1 MKNAVFHFVLCMT
14 CTIFAGWKEKN
25 HKTKTIMMTDNNRV
39 MDADMAPLYIVTG
52 STDSMGSVITRK
64 LAEQGKAVLLASR
77 DIKKAES
84 YAAQL
89 RTVTR
94 NKDITCLQLD
104 LNSFELVN
112 DFVKRLRALNR
123 PVAALINNA
132 GLLPRRSE
140 ISENGFE
147 HSVQVNYLS
156 TVLLSMLVYPL
167 INEGGSI
174 ILSTSVSRRFVTLPY
189 EFPAVSHFTP
199 WGAYAQSKL
208 ALTLF
213 SIYMSS
219 VMKTRRVK
227 VNCVNPGLLKSGA
240 LAMSRWMDRVP
251 DYLSRNIPSPE
262 AGVVPTLRA
271 LESNETG
278 YLFSGTDKQVKTST
292 MLKNREM
299 FIRVC
304 NDTMRILKEYL
315 DK

>member
-1 MKNAVFHFVLCMT
+1 
-14 CTIFAGWKEKN
+14 
-25 HKTKTIMMTDNNRV
+25 MMTDNDKV
-39 MDADMAPLYIVTG
+39 LDPDVKPLYIVTG

-77 DIKKAES
+77 DIAKAEN
-84 YAAQL
+84 YATQL
-89 RTVTR
+89 RKVTR

-112 DFVKRLRALNR
+112 DFVHRLRALNR
-123 PVAALINNA
+123 PIAALINNA

-140 ISENGFE
+140 ISPDGFE
-147 HSVQVNYLS
+147 HAVQVNYLS
-156 TVLLSMLVYPL
+156 TALLSMQVYPL
-167 INEGGSI
+167 IQEGGSI
-174 ILSTSVSRRFVTLPY
+174 ILSTSVSRRFVSLPY

-219 VMKTRRVK
+219 IMKTRRVA

-240 LAMSRWMDRVP
+240 IAMSRWMDRVP

-271 LESNETG
+271 LESKETG
-278 YLFSGTDKQVKTST
+278 YIFSGADKKVKTST

-304 NDTMRILKEYL
+304 NDTMRILKEHIE
-315 DK
+315 K

>member
-1 MKNAVFHFVLCMT
+1 
-14 CTIFAGWKEKN
+14 
-25 HKTKTIMMTDNNRV
+25 MTDNNQV
-39 MDADMAPLYIVTG
+39 VDADMAPLYIVTG

-104 LNSFELVN
+104 LNSFELVK

>member
-1 MKNAVFHFVLCMT
+1 
-14 CTIFAGWKEKN
+14 
-25 HKTKTIMMTDNNRV
+25 MMTDNDKV
-39 MDADMAPLYIVTG
+39 LDADVKPLYIVTG

-77 DIKKAES
+77 DIQKAEN
-84 YAAQL
+84 YATQL
-89 RTVTR
+89 RKVTR
-94 NKDITCLQLD
+94 NKDISCLQLD

-112 DFVKRLRALNR
+112 DFVARLRALKR
-123 PVAALINNA
+123 PIAALINNA

-140 ISENGFE
+140 ISPNGFE
-147 HSVQVNYLS
+147 HAVQVNYLS
-156 TVLLSMLVYPL
+156 TVLLSMQVYPL
-167 INEGGSI
+167 IEEGGSI

-199 WGAYAQSKL
+199 LGAYAQSKL

-219 VMKTRRVK
+219 TMKTRRVA

-240 LAMSRWMDRVP
+240 IAMSRWMDRVP

-262 AGVVPTLRA
+262 AGVVPTMRA

-278 YLFSGTDKQVKTST
+278 YLFSGTDRKVKTST
-292 MLKNREM
+292 MLRNREM
-299 FIRVC
+299 FIRLC
-304 NDTMRILKEYL
+304 NDTMRILKEHI

>member
-1 MKNAVFHFVLCMT
+1 
-14 CTIFAGWKEKN
+14 
-25 HKTKTIMMTDNNRV
+25 MMTDNDKV
-39 MDADMAPLYIVTG
+39 LDADVKPLYIVTG

-77 DIKKAES
+77 DIQKAENF
-84 YAAQL
+84 ATQL
-89 RTVTR
+89 RKVTR
-94 NKDITCLQLD
+94 NKDISCLQLD

-112 DFVKRLRALNR
+112 DFVALLRALKR
-123 PVAALINNA
+123 PIAALINNA

-140 ISENGFE
+140 ISPNGFE
-147 HSVQVNYLS
+147 HAVQVNYLS
-156 TVLLSMLVYPL
+156 TVLLSMQVYPL
-167 INEGGSI
+167 IEEGGSI

-199 WGAYAQSKL
+199 LGAYAQSKL

-219 VMKTRRVK
+219 TMKTRRVA

-240 LAMSRWMDRVP
+240 IAMSRWMDRVP

-262 AGVVPTLRA
+262 AGVVPTMRA

-278 YLFSGTDKQVKTST
+278 YLFSGTDRKVKTST
-292 MLKNREM
+292 MLRNREM
-299 FIRVC
+299 FIRLC
-304 NDTMRILKEYL
+304 NDTMRILKEHI

>member
-1 MKNAVFHFVLCMT
+1 MITENDKVLNA
-14 CTIFAGWKEKN
+14 
-25 HKTKTIMMTDNNRV
+25 
-39 MDADMAPLYIVTG
+39 DAMPLYIVTG

-77 DIKKAES
+77 DLQKAEN

-94 NKDITCLQLD
+94 NKDISCLQLD
-104 LNSFELVN
+104 LNSFGLVN
-112 DFVKRLRALNR
+112 DFVHRLRALNR

-140 ISENGFE
+140 ISEDGFE

-156 TVLLSMLVYPL
+156 TVLLSMQVYPM
-167 INEGGSI
+167 IEEGGHI
-174 ILSTSVSRRFVTLPY
+174 ILSTSVSRRLVSLPY

-199 WGAYAQSKL
+199 LGAYAQSKL

-219 VMKTRRVK
+219 VMKTRRVS
-227 VNCVNPGLLKSGA
+227 VNCVNPGIIKSGA

-251 DYLSRNIPSPE
+251 EYLSRNIPSPE
-262 AGVVPTLRA
+262 SGVVPTFRA
-271 LESNETG
+271 LESKETG
-278 YLFSGTDKQVKTST
+278 YLFWGADKQVKTST

-304 NDTMRILKEYL
+304 NDTMRILKEHM

>member
-1 MKNAVFHFVLCMT
+1 
-14 CTIFAGWKEKN
+14 
-25 HKTKTIMMTDNNRV
+25 MMTPKDKPMV
-39 MDADMAPLYIVTG
+39 DQEKPLFIVTG

-77 DIKKAES
+77 DLQKAEA

-104 LNSFELVN
+104 LNSFALVN
-112 DFVKRLRALNR
+112 DFVNRLRALNR
-123 PVAALINNA
+123 PIAALVNNA
-132 GLLPRRSE
+132 GLLPRRSV
-140 ISENGFE
+140 ISPDGFE
-147 HSVQVNYLS
+147 HAVQVNYLS
-156 TVLLSMLVYPL
+156 TVLLSMKVYPL
-167 INEGGSI
+167 IQEEGSI

-219 VMKTRRVK
+219 VMKTRRVA
-227 VNCVNPGLLKSGA
+227 VNCVNPGLLKAGA
-240 LAMSRWMDRVP
+240 LAMSRWIDRVP
-251 DYLSRNIPSPE
+251 DTLMRGIPSPE
-262 AGVVPTLRA
+262 AGVVPTMRA
-271 LESNETG
+271 LESKDTG
-278 YLFSGTDKQVKTST
+278 YLFSGADKQVKTST

-304 NDTMRILKEYL
+304 NDTMRILKEHL

>member
-1 MKNAVFHFVLCMT
+1 
-14 CTIFAGWKEKN
+14 
-25 HKTKTIMMTDNNRV
+25 MMTDNDKELNPDV
-39 MDADMAPLYIVTG
+39 KPLYIVTG
-52 STDSMGSVITRK
+52 STDSMGSLITRK

-77 DIKKAES
+77 DLQKAEN

-94 NKDITCLQLD
+94 NKDISCLQLD
-104 LNSFELVN
+104 LNSFALVN
-112 DFVKRLRALNR
+112 DFVERLRALNR
-123 PVAALINNA
+123 PIAALINNT

-140 ISENGFE
+140 ISEDGFE

-156 TVLLSMLVYPL
+156 TVLLSMQVYPL
-167 INEGGSI
+167 IEEGGHI
-174 ILSTSVSRRFVTLPY
+174 ILSTSVSRRLVSLPY

-199 WGAYAQSKL
+199 LGAYAQSKL

-219 VMKTRRVK
+219 VMKVRRVS
-227 VNCVNPGLLKSGA
+227 VNCVNPGIIKSSA

-251 DYLSRNIPSPE
+251 EYLTRNIPSPE

-271 LESNETG
+271 LESKETG
-278 YLFSGTDKQVKTST
+278 YLFSGTDRQVKTST

-304 NDTMRILKEYL
+304 NDTMRILKEHL
-315 DK
+315 D

>member
-1 MKNAVFHFVLCMT
+1 
-14 CTIFAGWKEKN
+14 
-25 HKTKTIMMTDNNRV
+25 
-39 MDADMAPLYIVTG
+39 
-52 STDSMGSVITRK
+52 MGSVITRK

-77 DIKKAES
+77 DIQKAEN

-94 NKDITCLQLD
+94 NKDISCLQLD
-104 LNSFELVN
+104 LNSFALVN
-112 DFVKRLRALNR
+112 DFVHRLRALNR

-140 ISENGFE
+140 ISEDGFE

-156 TVLLSMLVYPL
+156 TVLLSMQVYPL
-167 INEGGSI
+167 IIEGGHI
-174 ILSTSVSRRFVTLPY
+174 ILSTSVSRRLVSLPY

-199 WGAYAQSKL
+199 LGAYAQSKL

-219 VMKTRRVK
+219 VMKVHRVS
-227 VNCVNPGLLKSGA
+227 VNCVNPGIIKSGA

-251 DYLSRNIPSPE
+251 EYLSRNIPSPE
-262 AGVVPTLRA
+262 AGVVPTFRA
-271 LESNETG
+271 LESKETG
-278 YLFSGTDKQVKTST
+278 YLFSGADKQVKTST

-299 FIRVC
+299 FIRLC
-304 NDTMRILKEYL
+304 NDTMRILKEHL
-315 DK
+315 GKDNK

>member
-1 MKNAVFHFVLCMT
+1 
-14 CTIFAGWKEKN
+14 
-25 HKTKTIMMTDNNRV
+25 MMTDNDKQ
-39 MDADMAPLYIVTG
+39 MLEQEKPLYIVTG

-77 DIKKAES
+77 DLQKAEA

-104 LNSFELVN
+104 LNSFALVN

-123 PVAALINNA
+123 PIAALVNNA
-132 GLLPRRSE
+132 GLLPRRSV
-140 ISENGFE
+140 ISPDGFE
-147 HSVQVNYLS
+147 HAVQVNYLS
-156 TVLLSMLVYPL
+156 TVLLSMKVYPL
-167 INEGGSI
+167 IQEEGSI

-219 VMKTRRVK
+219 VMKTRRVA
-227 VNCVNPGLLKSGA
+227 VNCVNPGLLKAGA
-240 LAMSRWMDRVP
+240 LAMSRWIDRVP
-251 DYLSRNIPSPE
+251 DTLMRGIPSPE
-262 AGVVPTLRA
+262 AGVVPTMRA
-271 LESNETG
+271 LESKDTG
-278 YLFSGTDKQVKTST
+278 YLFSGADKQVKTST

-304 NDTMRILKEYL
+304 NDTMRILKEHL

>member
-1 MKNAVFHFVLCMT
+1 
-14 CTIFAGWKEKN
+14 
-25 HKTKTIMMTDNNRV
+25 MMTDNDKV
-39 MDADMAPLYIVTG
+39 LDPDVKPLYIVTG

-64 LAEQGKAVLLASR
+64 LAEQGKAVLMASR
-77 DIKKAES
+77 DIAKAEN
-84 YAAQL
+84 YATQL
-89 RTVTR
+89 RKVTR

-104 LNSFELVN
+104 LNSFALVN
-112 DFVKRLRALNR
+112 DFVRRLRELNR

-140 ISENGFE
+140 ISEDGFE
-147 HSVQVNYLS
+147 HAVQVNYLS
-156 TVLLSMLVYPL
+156 TALLSMQVYPL
-167 INEGGSI
+167 IEEGGHI
-174 ILSTSVSRRFVTLPY
+174 ILSTSVSRRFVSLPY

-219 VMKTRRVK
+219 TMKTRRVA

-240 LAMSRWMDRVP
+240 LAMARWMERVP

-262 AGVVPTLRA
+262 AGVVPTMRA
-271 LESNETG
+271 LESKDTG
-278 YLFSGTDKQVKTST
+278 YLFSGSDKQVKTST
-292 MLKNREM
+292 MLRNREM

-304 NDTMRILKEYL
+304 NDTMRILKEHI

>member
-1 MKNAVFHFVLCMT
+1 
-14 CTIFAGWKEKN
+14 
-25 HKTKTIMMTDNNRV
+25 MMTDNDKV
-39 MDADMAPLYIVTG
+39 LDTDVKPLYIVTG

-64 LAEQGKAVLLASR
+64 LAEQGKAVLMASR
-77 DIKKAES
+77 DIQKAEN

-112 DFVKRLRALNR
+112 DFVRRLKALNR

-140 ISENGFE
+140 ISEDGFE

-167 INEGGSI
+167 IEEGGHI
-174 ILSTSVSRRFVTLPY
+174 ILSTSVSRRLVSLPY

-199 WGAYAQSKL
+199 LGAYAQSKL

-219 VMKTRRVK
+219 VMKTRRVS
-227 VNCVNPGLLKSGA
+227 VNCVNPGIIKSGA

-251 DYLSRNIPSPE
+251 EYLSRNIPSPE
-262 AGVVPTLRA
+262 AGVIPTLRA
-271 LESNETG
+271 LESNDTG
-278 YLFSGTDKQVKTST
+278 YIFSGADKQVKTTS

-304 NDTMRILKEYL
+304 NDTMRILKEHL
-315 DK
+315 NQ

>member
-1 MKNAVFHFVLCMT
+1 
-14 CTIFAGWKEKN
+14 
-25 HKTKTIMMTDNNRV
+25 MMTDNNQV
-39 MDADMAPLYIVTG
+39 VDADMAPLYIVTG

-89 RTVTR
+89 RTVIR

-104 LNSFELVN
+104 LNSFELVK

>member
-1 MKNAVFHFVLCMT
+1 
-14 CTIFAGWKEKN
+14 
-25 HKTKTIMMTDNNRV
+25 MTDNDKV
-39 MDADMAPLYIVTG
+39 LDPDVKPLYIVTG

-77 DIKKAES
+77 DIQKAEN

-94 NKDITCLQLD
+94 NKDISCLQLD
-104 LNSFELVN
+104 LNSFALVR
-112 DFVKRLRALNR
+112 DFVNRLRALNR

-140 ISENGFE
+140 ISEDGFE

-167 INEGGSI
+167 IQEGGSI
-174 ILSTSVSRRFVTLPY
+174 ILSTSVSRRFVTLPD

-208 ALTLF
+208 AL
-213 SIYMSS
+213 
-219 VMKTRRVK
+219 
-227 VNCVNPGLLKSGA
+227 
-240 LAMSRWMDRVP
+240 
-251 DYLSRNIPSPE
+251 
-262 AGVVPTLRA
+262 RA
-271 LESNETG
+271 LESKDTG

-304 NDTMRILKEYL
+304 NDTMRILKEHL

>member
-1 MKNAVFHFVLCMT
+1 
-14 CTIFAGWKEKN
+14 
-25 HKTKTIMMTDNNRV
+25 MMTDK
-39 MDADMAPLYIVTG
+39 DKQMAEQVKPLYIVTG

-77 DIKKAES
+77 DIEKAEN
-84 YAAQL
+84 YATQL
-89 RTVTR
+89 RKVTR

-140 ISENGFE
+140 ISDDGFE
-147 HSVQVNYLS
+147 HAVQVNYLS
-156 TVLLSMLVYPL
+156 TVLLSMQVYPL
-167 INEGGSI
+167 IEEDGHI
-174 ILSTSVSRRFVTLPY
+174 ILSTSVSRRLVSLPY

-219 VMKTRRVK
+219 VMKTRRVS

-262 AGVVPTLRA
+262 AGVVPTMRA
-271 LESNETG
+271 LESTETG
-278 YLFSGTDKQVKTST
+278 YLFSGADKQVKTST

-299 FIRVC
+299 FIRLC
-304 NDTMRILKEYL
+304 NDTMRILKEHL

>member
-1 MKNAVFHFVLCMT
+1 MITENDKVLNA
-14 CTIFAGWKEKN
+14 
-25 HKTKTIMMTDNNRV
+25 
-39 MDADMAPLYIVTG
+39 DAKPLYIVTG

-77 DIKKAES
+77 DLQKAEN

-94 NKDITCLQLD
+94 NKNISCLQLD
-104 LNSFELVN
+104 LNSFGLVN
-112 DFVKRLRALNR
+112 DFVHRLRALNR

-140 ISENGFE
+140 ISEDGFE

-156 TVLLSMLVYPL
+156 TVLLSMQVYPM
-167 INEGGSI
+167 IEEGGHI
-174 ILSTSVSRRFVTLPY
+174 ILSTSVSRRLVSLPY

-199 WGAYAQSKL
+199 LGAYAQSKL

-219 VMKTRRVK
+219 VMKTRRVS
-227 VNCVNPGLLKSGA
+227 VNCVNPGIIKSGA

-251 DYLSRNIPSPE
+251 EYLSRNIPSPE
-262 AGVVPTLRA
+262 SGVVPTFRA
-271 LESNETG
+271 LESKETG
-278 YLFSGTDKQVKTST
+278 YLFWGADKQVKTST

-304 NDTMRILKEYL
+304 NDTMRILKEHM

>member
-1 MKNAVFHFVLCMT
+1 
-14 CTIFAGWKEKN
+14 
-25 HKTKTIMMTDNNRV
+25 MTDNDKV
-39 MDADMAPLYIVTG
+39 LDADVKPLYIVTG

-77 DIKKAES
+77 DIQKAEN
-84 YAAQL
+84 YATQL
-89 RTVTR
+89 RKVTR

-112 DFVKRLRALNR
+112 DFVARLRALNR

-140 ISENGFE
+140 ISPNGFE
-147 HSVQVNYLS
+147 HAVQVNYLS
-156 TVLLSMLVYPL
+156 TVLLSMQVYPL
-167 INEGGSI
+167 IEEGGSI
-174 ILSTSVSRRFVTLPY
+174 ILSTSVSRHFVSLPY

-219 VMKTRRVK
+219 VMKTRRVA
-227 VNCVNPGLLKSGA
+227 VNCVNPGLLKCGA

-262 AGVVPTLRA
+262 AGVVPTFRA
-271 LESNETG
+271 LESTETG
-278 YLFSGTDKQVKTST
+278 YLFSGADKKVKTST

-304 NDTMRILKEYL
+304 NDTMRILKEHIS
-315 DK
+315 K

>member
-1 MKNAVFHFVLCMT
+1 
-14 CTIFAGWKEKN
+14 
-25 HKTKTIMMTDNNRV
+25 MMTDNDKV
-39 MDADMAPLYIVTG
+39 LDPDVKPLYIVTG

-77 DIKKAES
+77 DIAKAEN
-84 YAAQL
+84 YATQL
-89 RTVTR
+89 RNVTR

-112 DFVKRLRALNR
+112 DFVRRLRELNR

-140 ISENGFE
+140 ISPDGFE
-147 HSVQVNYLS
+147 HAVQVNYLS
-156 TVLLSMLVYPL
+156 TALLSMQVYPL
-167 INEGGSI
+167 IQEGGSI
-174 ILSTSVSRRFVTLPY
+174 ILSTSVSRRFVSLPY

-219 VMKTRRVK
+219 VMKTRRVA

-240 LAMSRWMDRVP
+240 IAMSRWMDRVP

-262 AGVVPTLRA
+262 AGVVPTMRA
-271 LESNETG
+271 LDSNETG
-278 YLFSGTDKQVKTST
+278 YLFSGTDKKVKTST
-292 MLKNREM
+292 MLRNREM
-299 FIRVC
+299 FIRLC
-304 NDTMRILKEYL
+304 NDTMRILKEHI

>member
-1 MKNAVFHFVLCMT
+1 MITENDKVLNA
-14 CTIFAGWKEKN
+14 
-25 HKTKTIMMTDNNRV
+25 
-39 MDADMAPLYIVTG
+39 DAKPLYIVTG

-77 DIKKAES
+77 DLQKAEN

-94 NKDITCLQLD
+94 NKDISCLQLD
-104 LNSFELVN
+104 LNSFGLVN
-112 DFVKRLRALNR
+112 DFVHRLRALNR

-140 ISENGFE
+140 ISEDGFE

-156 TVLLSMLVYPL
+156 TVLLSMQVYPM
-167 INEGGSI
+167 IEEGGHI
-174 ILSTSVSRRFVTLPY
+174 ILSTSVSRRLVSLPY

-199 WGAYAQSKL
+199 LGAYAQSKL

-219 VMKTRRVK
+219 VMKTRRVS
-227 VNCVNPGLLKSGA
+227 VNCVNPGIIKSGA

-251 DYLSRNIPSPE
+251 EYLSRNIPSPE
-262 AGVVPTLRA
+262 SGVVPTFRA
-271 LESNETG
+271 LESKETG
-278 YLFSGTDKQVKTST
+278 YLFWGADKQVKTST

-304 NDTMRILKEYL
+304 NDTMRSLKEHI

>member
-1 MKNAVFHFVLCMT
+1 
-14 CTIFAGWKEKN
+14 
-25 HKTKTIMMTDNNRV
+25 MMTENNQV
-39 MDADMAPLYIVTG
+39 VDADMAPLYIVTG

-104 LNSFELVN
+104 LNSFELVK

>member
-1 MKNAVFHFVLCMT
+1 
-14 CTIFAGWKEKN
+14 
-25 HKTKTIMMTDNNRV
+25 MTDNDKV
-39 MDADMAPLYIVTG
+39 LDTDVKPLYIVTG

-77 DIKKAES
+77 DIQKAEN

-112 DFVKRLRALNR
+112 DFVRRLKALNR

-140 ISENGFE
+140 ISEDGFE

-167 INEGGSI
+167 IEEGGHI
-174 ILSTSVSRRFVTLPY
+174 ILSTSVSRRLVSLPY

-199 WGAYAQSKL
+199 LGAYAQSKL

-219 VMKTRRVK
+219 VMKTRRVS
-227 VNCVNPGLLKSGA
+227 VNCVNPGIIKSGA

-251 DYLSRNIPSPE
+251 EYLSRNIPSPE
-262 AGVVPTLRA
+262 AGVIPTLRA
-271 LESNETG
+271 LESNDTG
-278 YLFSGTDKQVKTST
+278 YIFSGADKQVKTTS

-304 NDTMRILKEYL
+304 NDTMRILKEHL
-315 DK
+315 NQQQ

>member
-1 MKNAVFHFVLCMT
+1 
-14 CTIFAGWKEKN
+14 
-25 HKTKTIMMTDNNRV
+25 MTDNEKQL
-39 MDADMAPLYIVTG
+39 DQQSKPLYIVTG

-77 DIKKAES
+77 DIQKAEN

-94 NKDITCLQLD
+94 NKDISCLQLD
-104 LNSFELVN
+104 LNSFALVN
-112 DFVKRLRALNR
+112 DFVRRLRALNR

-140 ISENGFE
+140 ISPNGFE
-147 HSVQVNYLS
+147 HAVQVNYLS
-156 TVLLSMLVYPL
+156 TVLLSMQVYQL
-167 INEGGSI
+167 IEEGGSI
-174 ILSTSVSRRFVTLPY
+174 ILSTSVSRRFVSLPY

-199 WGAYAQSKL
+199 LGAYAQSKL

-219 VMKTRRVK
+219 TMKTRRVA

-240 LAMSRWMDRVP
+240 IAMSRWLDRVP

-262 AGVVPTLRA
+262 AGVVPTMRA
-271 LESNETG
+271 LDSNETG
-278 YLFSGTDKQVKTST
+278 YLFSGTDKKVKTST
-292 MLKNREM
+292 MLRNREM
-299 FIRVC
+299 FIRLC
-304 NDTMRILKEYL
+304 NDTMRILKEHI

>member
-1 MKNAVFHFVLCMT
+1 
-14 CTIFAGWKEKN
+14 
-25 HKTKTIMMTDNNRV
+25 MMTPKDKPMV
-39 MDADMAPLYIVTG
+39 DQEKPLYIVTG

-77 DIKKAES
+77 DLQKAEA

-104 LNSFELVN
+104 LNSFALVN
-112 DFVKRLRALNR
+112 DFVTRLRALNR
-123 PVAALINNA
+123 PIAALVNNA
-132 GLLPRRSE
+132 GLLPRRSV
-140 ISENGFE
+140 ISPDGFE
-147 HSVQVNYLS
+147 HAVQVNYLS
-156 TVLLSMLVYPL
+156 TVLLSMKVYPL
-167 INEGGSI
+167 IQEEGSI

-219 VMKTRRVK
+219 VMKTRRVA
-227 VNCVNPGLLKSGA
+227 VNCVNPGLLKAGA
-240 LAMSRWMDRVP
+240 LAMSRWIDRVP
-251 DYLSRNIPSPE
+251 DTLMRGIPSPE
-262 AGVVPTLRA
+262 AGVVPTMRA
-271 LESNETG
+271 LESKDTG
-278 YLFSGTDKQVKTST
+278 YLFSGADKQVKTST

-304 NDTMRILKEYL
+304 NDTMRILKEHL

>member
-1 MKNAVFHFVLCMT
+1 
-14 CTIFAGWKEKN
+14 
-25 HKTKTIMMTDNNRV
+25 MTDNDRAL
-39 MDADMAPLYIVTG
+39 DADVKPLYIVTG

-77 DIKKAES
+77 DIAKAEN
-84 YAAQL
+84 YATQL
-89 RTVTR
+89 RKVTR

-123 PVAALINNA
+123 PVAALVNNA

-140 ISENGFE
+140 ISDDGFE
-147 HSVQVNYLS
+147 HAVQVNYLS
-156 TVLLSMLVYPL
+156 TVLLSMQVYPL
-167 INEGGSI
+167 IEEGGHI

-219 VMKTRRVK
+219 VMKTRRVA

-240 LAMSRWMDRVP
+240 IAMSRWMDRVPDYLSRNRWMDRVP

-262 AGVVPTLRA
+262 AGVVPTFRA
-271 LESNETG
+271 LESKDTG
-278 YLFSGTDKQVKTST
+278 YLFSGADKQVKTST

-299 FIRVC
+299 FIRLC
-304 NDTMRILKEYL
+304 NDTMRILKEHL
-315 DK
+315 DKK

>member
-1 MKNAVFHFVLCMT
+1 
-14 CTIFAGWKEKN
+14 
-25 HKTKTIMMTDNNRV
+25 MMTPKDKP
-39 MDADMAPLYIVTG
+39 MAEQEKPLYIVTG

-77 DIKKAES
+77 DLQKAEA

-104 LNSFELVN
+104 LNSFALVN

-123 PVAALINNA
+123 PIAALVNNA

-140 ISENGFE
+140 ISPDGFE
-147 HSVQVNYLS
+147 HAVQVNYLS
-156 TVLLSMLVYPL
+156 TVLLSMKVYPL
-167 INEGGSI
+167 IQEEGSI

-219 VMKTRRVK
+219 VMKTRRVA
-227 VNCVNPGLLKSGA
+227 VNCVNPGLLKTGA
-240 LAMSRWMDRVP
+240 LAMSRWIDRVP
-251 DYLSRNIPSPE
+251 DTLMRGIPSPE
-262 AGVVPTLRA
+262 AGVVPTMRA
-271 LESNETG
+271 LESKDTG
-278 YLFSGTDKQVKTST
+278 YLFSGADKQVKTST

-304 NDTMRILKEYL
+304 NDTMRILKEHL
-315 DK
+315 D

>member
-1 MKNAVFHFVLCMT
+1 
-14 CTIFAGWKEKN
+14 
-25 HKTKTIMMTDNNRV
+25 MMTEKDKP
-39 MDADMAPLYIVTG
+39 MADQEKPLYIVTG

-77 DIKKAES
+77 DLQKAET

-94 NKDITCLQLD
+94 NKDISCLQLD
-104 LNSFELVN
+104 LNSSALVN
-112 DFVKRLRALNR
+112 DFVQRLRALNR

-132 GLLPRRSE
+132 GLLPRRSQ
-140 ISENGFE
+140 ISEDGFE
-147 HSVQVNYLS
+147 HAVQVNYLS
-156 TVLLSMLVYPL
+156 TALLSMQVYPL
-167 INEGGSI
+167 IQEDGCI

-219 VMKTRRVK
+219 VMKTRRVA
-227 VNCVNPGLLKSGA
+227 VNCVNPGLLKVGA

-251 DYLSRNIPSPE
+251 DTLLTRSIPSPE
-262 AGVVPTLRA
+262 AGVVPTMRA
-271 LESNETG
+271 LESKDTG
-278 YLFSGTDKQVKTST
+278 YLFSGADKQVKTST

-304 NDTMRILKEYL
+304 NDTMRILKEHL
-315 DK
+315 DQ